1 MPPVKGRQ
9 RKQAPARGGRR
20 KAAPPPP
27 EPHYESVDAS
37 SVIFGLVMVFA
48 VIVAGAA
55 LMGGSLSKMG
65 NRVSGTMDG
74 TAGALGLSVADVKVV
89 GLEDD
94 PSLSRLV
101 TRMSEIEPGENMF
114 RADPHQIRRR
124 VMATGQVTDA
134 RVYRLW
140 PDQIL
145 IHASPAQPV
154 AIWHDGTEW
163 RVVDSLGG
171 IVTGANAEDH
181 TSLVRLSGAAAAEG
195 TPALMRALTRNASLS
210 ERISYAERVSK
221 RRWNLKLRNGT
232 TVQLP
237 VDVRI
242 DRASAQ
248 LAELD
253 ADAHLTSRAVE
264 RIDLRVPGKTYLK
277 PKRTVGTDSAP
288 AES

>member
-9 RKQAPARGGRR
+9 QTRAPARGSRR
-20 KAAPPPP
+20 KAAPPP

-55 LMGGSLSKMG
+55 LMGGSLSKVG
-65 NRVSGTMDG
+65 GRLSGTMDG
-74 TAGALGLSVADVKVV
+74 AAGAFGLSIADVKVV

-94 PSLSRLV
+94 PSLGRLV

-145 IHASPAQPV
+145 IHATPAQPV
-154 AIWHDGTEW
+154 ALWHDGSTW
-163 RVVDSLGG
+163 QVVDSLGS
-171 IVTGANAEDH
+171 IVSGAKAEDH
-181 TSLVRLSGAAAAEG
+181 TDLIRLSGAAATEG
-195 TPALMRALTRNASLS
+195 TPALMRALARNSGLS
-210 ERISYAERVSK
+210 ESLSYAERVSK

-232 TVQLP
+232 TIQLP
-237 VDVRI
+237 ADVRI
-242 DRASAQ
+242 DRAATQ
-248 LAELD
+248 LAKLD
-253 ADAHLTSRAVE
+253 SATGLLSRAVD

-277 PKRTVGTDSAP
+277 PKRSVGADSAP